1 MDKPVK
7 VVEEHKNLIQL
18 LLRYMDAVTTQSL
31 TISIWFVYISKSL
44 KNLIIHPQ
52 CLLISEIKS

>member
-44 KNLIIHPQ
+44 KNLIIHRQ